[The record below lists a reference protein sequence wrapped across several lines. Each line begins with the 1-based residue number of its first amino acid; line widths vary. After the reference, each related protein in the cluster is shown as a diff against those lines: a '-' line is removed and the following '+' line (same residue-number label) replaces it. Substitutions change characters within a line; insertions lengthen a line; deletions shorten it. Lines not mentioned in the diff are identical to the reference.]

1 MNTYQLSRF
10 WIMFIIV
17 LLMISGLWGVG
28 TTQPIVAAK
37 PNLHK
42 LTAESTDMAAH
53 AVGSE
58 WHDKNKSPLVVD
70 FDKTS
75 PNTPD
80 GINQWLQSQGV
91 KLLPMPKAGISSK
104 KKMLVLRMAFAD
116 RTGQRYT
123 DAQIQTNWFDK
134 IQTLFQ
140 KMSNGNFP
148 GWDVTIKDS
157 VTLTTFGGLSAI
169 NRNNYDSTDWST
181 AGASLDRMFARYIAL
196 APDKAALFAEIN
208 QADTITILLN
218 NGALTS
224 AIGAYSWSRS
234 FVFPAPV
241 NKTINKGIILMDE
254 DQYHRVDGDD
264 VIWGALAH
272 EMAHAVQQYAGF
284 RVGSNHPSNYN
295 SNFELLDVNMPGQST
310 DYMKSTGFKDWLP
323 ASQTIAITSNG
334 RSQSDMYCLNS
345 IETDYHTDPTPQ
357 ILRINITDDLY
368 YLVSVRKRMNG
379 DDLQTWY
386 RWQNASPPNPAL
398 PAGIPDEGVLIE
410 RVINN
415 GTQWDDINGDGTQQA
430 TEVQDWRVVVRGPPS
445 TYTNDV
451 PPVIAGIQNDNKLWK
466 VGQEFKNETD
476 GTTSKDL
483 TDGVNI
489 SIFSKPIDTPTQLQY
504 CIKVK
509 FGAGAT
515 QPDAGLRPWRQAP
528 SNGYETTD
536 IWVDSP
542 LNGYNTF
549 RYGSWNDL
557 SGYPVP
563 VGNGDDPAIGSV
575 NRIYARV
582 HNFGTSVATNVNVKF
597 KQSNPL
603 GVGVPSDTAW
613 QNIGSVNQVQF
624 PNLASIPAGG
634 FVDVYIEW
642 TPSVT
647 LTADQIA
654 AGVFSFHS
662 CIKVNVDQ
670 VAGETVLG
678 NNEAQENIQNFE
690 ATPTRSPL
698 FDYSFKLYNDAATAQ
713 LLHLTRLNNL
723 PSGWNLSINNNL
735 ESVTIPNSANVTV
748 PVTVTATGS
757 SIVGSAFTVNIGVSK
772 DIKLQQ
778 LNSALQTVAEHPAQ
792 MELGGFDFTVN
803 VLADTSIK
811 CDAYSQDGLINVVG
825 SLDGFQGIHQAGTPL
840 RAYAQLLYDND
851 ITKTIPLDDRASGDV
866 GANGVFKMRF
876 SPYRENKGQVTQTP
890 KFVRCL
896 FPGTH
901 LLASSSSTTSQ
912 IVTQAMPTSTIV
924 PWFASQFHSNLAL
937 NQFWAPL
944 FSYGNFAC
952 TLGHCPVLISGT
964 HGRGARFVDISG
976 TALQSSSPVNLGNSF
991 SVGLWA
997 RRTRNNMAETL
1008 VSHGN
1013 TLLTGQMFNMG
1024 FSDDNR
1030 FVCSNYNDE
1039 LTSSTVISDRD
1050 WHHYVCVVSGN
1061 QRRLFIDNVLDN
1073 SRVSAAANYAMN
1085 APMQIG
1091 RRPDLT
1097 VSFDGTIDEVRVYNF
1112 GLTTPQISQL
1122 YTIDPIAV
1130 APTIGLSFD
1139 DVLIT
1144 ESNSVFSYCGNLTC
1158 PVVYYPDVYYP
1169 DKSGASLPAN
1179 SDTAF
1184 NRPNERF
1191 ASFYMEPN
1199 HYMSYGVW
1207 PATTVTP
1214 YPGTDSSLMFW
1225 GRLDDASD
1233 NNYPLV
1239 QSSTNPYVNRP
1250 SVYWTGSTHTLQYAG
1265 LNVNWDT
1272 YDNQWHLF
1280 TFVKSGTTLQIYID
1294 NNKVAEGIAPA
1305 GLQPFRVAAGSTL
1318 NVGAVNGGELAAVEV
1333 SPFAFPYE
1341 YIKWRYENG
1350 IPNPATAQPT
1360 TTPQSTATPTRTYT
1374 ASPTFTRSMTPTGIF
1389 SAPTQTWYKITVVN
1403 PSLTALA
1410 GTQTAIAATSQAD
1423 QFNRANPQW
1432 ATATAQAAGLNMTA
1446 TAVRQTQV
1454 AEVNTMSAANKN
1466 IQGTQTALALAGKTA
1481 TPFIFI
1487 PATFVVINFPTLV
1500 PSYTSTATWTK
1511 SPTRNPAF
1519 TFTNTRT
1526 NTTTRTVTQTRTNT
1540 ATITTTKPPTSTRT
1554 RISTPT
1560 FITLTAT
1567 ATATTTPISLLYG
1580 PDAVNIMRL
1589 PRGMLARALQFI
1601 ADSRSTPCDNA
1612 DLSCTANDWQD
1623 VTISDVAVP
1632 LYRPDI
1638 YGGSIPAYY
1647 ELSLFDRATKQSRG
1661 FIMMTNRFYNQC
1673 SSANYDPTCGIVDY
1687 PISHWNSNGL
1697 AISAQLQPS
1706 ASQSGGAPLKLWRLD
1721 TLSYVAIRDTEMV
1734 GTVGAFPVLI
1744 DGLNTAYNNG
1754 ISGSAD
1760 STWSPENSSD
1770 SDNRDP
1776 DKYMIDPVTTGIS
1789 DTVAQKMWKFNDMDI
1804 KNNFSQYVNKYPFAF
1819 APLLSKLKQ
1828 SAAPQWRYEDAVIDP
1843 ARAGDPSDTTT
1854 DRYNLPVQENTTT
1867 SIVLPF
1873 RNITLANIIVDNPS
1887 EKRISY
1893 TLDGTYLAGFPV
1905 LKITT
1910 LAMPT
1915 DELPRLRLSFTTVQL
1930 PYGVMAKY
1938 TFFMTG
1944 KASTAIQTN
1953 APAASFRASRSW
1965 SSPQTFFAG
1974 TSADQRNYNQFD
1986 IGGGCQSGCGPT
1998 AWMMLFGWVDY
2009 KSSISGSGWG
2019 RWNVYR
2025 AGGTNTGAS
2034 TGSSGVAPQAMDDGV
2049 RNAVNYIRGRVG
2061 TFCFGSSGA
2070 TTPWDMDE
2078 AAHYLNYVGT
2088 GMSLDTH
2095 YNAFGD
2101 TEDRLTR
2108 YTIDHL
2114 TTTATN
2120 RRPVIIGIGWF
2131 SHYPL
2136 AWGVQYRT
2144 RPEGFTEGW
2153 FDGDDV
2159 VWSTYWYLNY
2169 GWGGSNNG
2177 WIQSGTWFAGRVSK

>member
-1 MNTYQLSRF
+1 
-10 WIMFIIV
+10 
-17 LLMISGLWGVG
+17 
-28 TTQPIVAAK
+28 
-37 PNLHK
+37 
-42 LTAESTDMAAH
+42 
-53 AVGSE
+53 
-58 WHDKNKSPLVVD
+58 
-70 FDKTS
+70 
-75 PNTPD
+75 
-80 GINQWLQSQGV
+80 
-91 KLLPMPKAGISSK
+91 
-104 KKMLVLRMAFAD
+104 
-116 RTGQRYT
+116 
-123 DAQIQTNWFDK
+123 
-134 IQTLFQ
+134 
-140 KMSNGNFP
+140 
-148 GWDVTIKDS
+148 
-157 VTLTTFGGLSAI
+157 
-169 NRNNYDSTDWST
+169 
-181 AGASLDRMFARYIAL
+181 
-196 APDKAALFAEIN
+196 
-208 QADTITILLN
+208 
-218 NGALTS
+218 
-224 AIGAYSWSRS
+224 
-234 FVFPAPV
+234 
-241 NKTINKGIILMDE
+241 MDE
-254 DQYHRVDGDD
+254 DQYHRVDGDN

-284 RVGSNHPSNYN
+284 SVGSNHPSNYN

-386 RWQNASPPNPAL
+386 RWQNVSPPNPAL

-415 GTQWDDINGDGTQQA
+415 GTQWDDINGDGIRQSS
-430 TEVQDWRVVVRGPPS
+430 EVQDWRVVVRGPPS

-489 SIFSKPIDTPTQLQY
+489 RIFSRPFDTPTQLQY
-504 CIKVK
+504 CVKVK
-509 FGAGAT
+509 FGVGAI
-515 QPDAGLRPWRQAP
+515 QPDVGLRPWRQAP

-582 HNFGTSVATNVNVKF
+582 HNFGTSIATNVNVNF

-654 AGVFSFHS
+654 AGIFSFHS

-670 VAGETVLG
+670 VLGESVLG
-678 NNEAQENIQNFE
+678 NNEAEENIQNFE

-735 ESVTIPNSANVTV
+735 ESVTIPNNANVTV

-772 DIKLQQ
+772 AIMLQQ

-876 SPYRENKGQVTQTP
+876 SPYRENKGQVMQTP

-1091 RRPDLT
+1091 RRPDRT

-1169 DKSGASLPAN
+1169 DKSGASLPN

-1333 SPFAFPYE
+1333 SPLAFPYE

-1350 IPNPATAQPT
+1350 IPNPATAQP
-1360 TTPQSTATPTRTYT
+1360 QSTATSTPTYT
-1374 ASPTFTRSMTPTGIF
+1374 PSPTFTPSITPTGKF

-1511 SPTRNPAF
+1511 SPTQNPAF

-1526 NTTTRTVTQTRTNT
+1526 NTTTRTFTQTRTNT
-1540 ATITTTKPPTSTRT
+1540 ATVTTTKPPTSTRT

-1560 FITLTAT
+1560 FMTLTAT

-1601 ADSRSTPCDNA
+1601 ADSRSTPCDST

-1661 FIMMTNRFYNQC
+1661 FIMMTNRFQNQC
-1673 SSANYDPTCGIVDY
+1673 SAANYDPTCGIVDY

-1721 TLSYVAIRDTEMV
+1721 TLSYVAIRDAEMV
-1734 GTVGAFPVLI
+1734 GAVGAFPVLI
-1744 DGLNTAYNNG
+1744 DGLNTAYNSG
-1754 ISGSAD
+1754 VSGSAD

-1776 DKYMIDPVTTGIS
+1776 DKYMVDPVTTGIS
-1789 DTVAQKMWKFNDMDI
+1789 DTMAQKMWKFNDMDI

-1873 RNITLANIIVDNPS
+1873 RNITSANIIVDNPS

-1915 DELPRLRLSFTTVQL
+1915 DELPRLRLSFTTTQY